1 MNALTKMFMDNHTSI
16 CKLVIQ
22 FEKMVSSRY
31 DKEDEADFR
40 SRDGESSLWS
50 HNPIEIQARSV
61 YTKRVFSEFKNQ
73 FRWTTGYDLTE
84 LENNC
89 YKISTIQNS
98 TLPAQGINSF
108 IVTSSP
114 SMEKVSCSCK
124 FFEFSGLLCSHA
136 LKVMLHVRMH
146 QIPSD
151 YIIKRWTKDAKKG
164 SSSINFQSM
173 LTGDSSNAKGARL
186 NALTL
191 KMQKLLFE
199 ASKTFE
205 NYEMTCEKIDKLV
218 DDNIKLYESLK
229 EKQDHSENIVEHHT
243 ATIFS
248 QASSLLSEE
257 KARDAT
263 IEETYKASMLVT
275 KNIKKTCA
283 EQPPNRTINRKA
295 ARGGGGSEARGR
307 ADGPGERDSPST
319 TRLLQIERERA

>member
-1 MNALTKMFMDNHTSI
+1 MTTSQRSESMNAVTKMFMDNHTSV

-22 FEKMVSSRY
+22 FEKVVSSRY
-31 DKEDEADFR
+31 NKEDEADFR

-50 HNPIEIQARSV
+50 HNPIEVQARSV

-73 FRWTTGYDLTE
+73 FRCTTGYDLTE

-89 YKISTIQNS
+89 YKISTIQHS

-114 SMEKVSCSCK
+114 SMEKVNCSCK

-146 QIPSD
+146 EIPSH

-164 SSSINFQSM
+164 SSSINFPSM

-191 KMQKLLFE
+191 KIQQLLFE

-205 NYEMTCEKIDKLV
+205 NYEMTCEKIEKLV
-218 DDNIKLYESLK
+218 DENIKLYESLK
-229 EKQDHSENIVEHHT
+229 EKQDQSENIVEHHT
-243 ATIFS
+243 ASIFS
-248 QASSLLSEE
+248 QSSSVGFVKLKDPPQSQCKGKRKPQRYKPSAENAVKKARTCQHCKKKGHNIRTCRELLS
-257 KARDAT
+257 
-263 IEETYKASMLVT
+263 
-275 KNIKKTCA
+275 
-283 EQPPNRTINRKA
+283 
-295 ARGGGGSEARGR
+295 GGKRS
-307 ADGPGERDSPST
+307 
-319 TRLLQIERERA
+319 